1 MALRG
6 PSPRDRGETVR
17 KLSPYDVFPPS
28 QRRFRRDRKGSQ
40 KSYGS
45 VGVMENRRKRV
56 RGQPTPREEE
66 TECVWIWKE
75 ALSLLLS
82 FSSVGDI
89 MHSKCVTGGGEHLND
104 EINCSLLSVCH
115 GVYLFKHISLRIIN
129 IYFSVQHTSLTRL
142 YCHTHTKTTRIVLI
156 S

>member
-40 KSYGS
+40 ESNGS

-56 RGQPTPREEE
+56 RGQPTPLEEE
-66 TECVWIWKE
+66 RECAW
-75 ALSLLLS
+75 
-82 FSSVGDI
+82 
-89 MHSKCVTGGGEHLND
+89 
-104 EINCSLLSVCH
+104 
-115 GVYLFKHISLRIIN
+115 
-129 IYFSVQHTSLTRL
+129 
-142 YCHTHTKTTRIVLI
+142 
-156 S
+156 